1 LHCKTT
7 NTVKMKLNNNQLQFF
22 VNKIKLQPENMQK
35 YRDQFNNLKTKLEDK
50 IKNDQNTG
58 LKVTKFILAG
68 SWKKEVF

>member
-1 LHCKTT
+1 
-7 NTVKMKLNNNQLQFF
+7 MKLNNNQLQFF

-58 LKVTKFILAG
+58 LKVTKFILAA